1 MPRKPGLAKPAEGRE
16 AQVMWLHWGSS
27 RAAGSWKV
35 EKDSQPPAA
44 EPGMMPTVP
53 GPRHPAASSTASF
66 LGLAGS
72 VLSPGF
78 AVQLSVTIRE
88 DPDPKHE

>member
-16 AQVMWLHWGSS
+16 DQVMWLHRGSS
-27 RAAGSWKV
+27 RAARSWKV
-35 EKDSQPPAA
+35 EKDSQPPA
-44 EPGMMPTVP
+44 VDP

-88 DPDPKHE
+88 DSDPKHEQTDSVTS